1 MYASAWKADPF
12 ARENDVT
19 SPASEAHR
27 NGIAR
32 IFTDS
37 AVHDLSAFKIDG
49 FEVIPTPGSVYQ
61 PCDLAIVYGV
71 PNPLR
76 AGSRGR
82 IRQSVQDNHKG
93 SLLVVES
100 SIIGRVFLPP
110 KGQFWRRLT
119 GTYRK
124 PEQKNP
130 YYRLG
135 LNAAFGPAADFGN
148 KNSPP
153 DRWERL
159 GIAIKPY
166 REDGDHVL
174 LVGQTPN
181 DASLGSVD
189 IVDWLVETATG
200 IRALTKRPILVRF
213 HPGMGDDY
221 ARDAKNRLSRIGSVH
236 VAEREQTLAENLG
249 NAWVS
254 VSLSSGAA
262 IESLISGVPA
272 ITLSPDSLAYGIT
285 SHDLESVKKPLLP
298 DREQF
303 LYDLAYAQWSPEEYA
318 DGTAWRHIEPVIL
331 NDLARSRQKS

>member
-1 MYASAWKADPF
+1 MPLSGRAAPF
-12 ARENDVT
+12 AKEVRAKL
-19 SPASEAHR
+19 SASDTACH
-27 NGIAR
+27 GTAR

-49 FEVIPTPGSVYQ
+49 FEVIATPGSVYQ
-61 PCDLAIVYGV
+61 PCDLAVVYGV

-82 IRQSVQDNHKG
+82 IRQSVQENHKG
-93 SLLVVES
+93 PLLVVES

-110 KGQFWRRLT
+110 KGQLWRRLI

-148 KNSPP
+148 RNSPP

-166 REDGDHVL
+166 RKDGNHVL

-200 IRALTKRPILVRF
+200 IRALTERPILVRF

-221 ARDAKNRLSRIGSVH
+221 ARDARNRLNRIGGVQ
-236 VAEREQTLAENLG
+236 VAEREQTLSENLAG
-249 NAWVS
+249 AWTS

-285 SHDLESVKKPLLP
+285 SHDLESVEKPLLP
-298 DREQF
+298 EREQF

-318 DGTAWRHIEPVIL
+318 DGTAWRHIEPVVL
-331 NDLARSRQKS
+331 NDLKRCGQG